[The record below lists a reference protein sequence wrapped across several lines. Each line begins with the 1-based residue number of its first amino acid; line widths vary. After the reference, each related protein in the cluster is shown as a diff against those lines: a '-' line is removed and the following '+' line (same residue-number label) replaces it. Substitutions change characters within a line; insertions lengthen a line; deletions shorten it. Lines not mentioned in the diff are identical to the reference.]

1 MSTEKN
7 HINYSAADIEKYWKG
22 QLSAAEQHAMEKS
35 ALEDP
40 FLADAMEGYEEK
52 ALAPQPVIIP
62 DNDELKKRLA
72 ERIAK
77 KEEVAV
83 IKFPWW
89 KVAAVLIVFAGA
101 GWIYISVNNKAK
113 NQSVAKNDEIKKETP
128 VIAKEDTV
136 PITTGIP
143 AITDTLHDVAV
154 NKLHSVPEKAT
165 SLKEKHREAATEN
178 DNAPVVSAKAPVP
191 AHRQAATARQAD
203 TTNEKNDEVAKLTDK
218 KKTADKSVT
227 SDLPE
232 QRVQGISTD
241 EYKANDVASPG
252 RAANTPNIFNGNITD
267 QANKPVANASIQIP
281 NLNVATQTD
290 KKGYFSFK
298 AQDTVL
304 SVSIASVGFET
315 QNFHLRNK
323 ATLNQIILKPAQNN
337 LGEAVV
343 VQSNGAERKKESTAQ
358 SKDISIKI
366 LDAEPVIGWTAY
378 NDYLQKNKKTTDDT
392 KNIHGNVVVSFEV
405 HSKLVNNFRIEQ
417 SLDEDLDAEAIRLI
431 KEGPAWKLL
440 RGKKATV
447 TVTVRF

>member
-165 SLKEKHREAATEN
+165 SLKEKHREA
-178 DNAPVVSAKAPVP
+178 
-191 AHRQAATARQAD
+191 
-203 TTNEKNDEVAKLTDK
+203 
-218 KKTADKSVT
+218 
-227 SDLPE
+227 
-232 QRVQGISTD
+232 
-241 EYKANDVASPG
+241 
-252 RAANTPNIFNGNITD
+252 
-267 QANKPVANASIQIP
+267 
-281 NLNVATQTD
+281 
-290 KKGYFSFK
+290 
-298 AQDTVL
+298 
-304 SVSIASVGFET
+304 
-315 QNFHLRNK
+315 
-323 ATLNQIILKPAQNN
+323 
-337 LGEAVV
+337 
-343 VQSNGAERKKESTAQ
+343 
-358 SKDISIKI
+358 
-366 LDAEPVIGWTAY
+366 
-378 NDYLQKNKKTTDDT
+378 
-392 KNIHGNVVVSFEV
+392 
-405 HSKLVNNFRIEQ
+405 
-417 SLDEDLDAEAIRLI
+417 
-431 KEGPAWKLL
+431 
-440 RGKKATV
+440 
-447 TVTVRF
+447 